1 MSEGQEYL
9 FEPSFNRAVKVRVA
23 DDRLTSDAGTILLR
37 EIDHHLGLTAA
48 LAAAMSDPRDAEHS
62 RYSLAELLR
71 QRIYGLAQGYPAQ
84 DDADGLA
91 HDAAMKLAVWD
102 RPGERVAD
110 ERLASQSSHSRL
122 MDILTAN
129 KANLAVLRGGLAESI
144 LRHQRAS
151 GPDHAVLRGTVDV
164 DAFPIEVSGTQP
176 GGAYNGYYQT
186 TVYNPLVAS
195 FVAEGDYDG
204 PRLGEGF
211 IHALLR
217 RGNCGPAEGAVRFI
231 RTAVGQARRL
241 ARSVDA
247 RIDAAF
253 VVGPVID
260 PLTDDGIRFL
270 GRLKSNPVIERLAEP
285 HLTRPVGRPPAE
297 GYQFTVELGMYQAGS
312 WRHAQRLL
320 LVVVDGPDPKTGQ
333 LSFEPDHFFLLT
345 NWRPADKSAD
355 ALLDH
360 YRRRGTFEDRFG
372 EFNAAI
378 QLKRSLPT
386 FAENEATLLLGL
398 HAFNLA
404 GMVRAGLEDTPDAS
418 GWDLGRVQ
426 KTVLKAAGRLVRG
439 GHRLLLYVA
448 APAAALWRR
457 LLGRIE
463 RWRLPERLKPRCGPR
478 PRPWVPPP
486 AHAHLH
492 LVLRC

>member
-1 MSEGQEYL
+1 
-9 FEPSFNRAVKVRVA
+9 
-23 DDRLTSDAGTILLR
+23 
-37 EIDHHLGLTAA
+37 
-48 LAAAMSDPRDAEHS
+48 MSDPRDPDHS
-62 RYSLAELLR
+62 RYTLAELLR

-84 DDADGLA
+84 DDADTLA
-91 HDAAMKLAVWD
+91 HDVAFKLAVWD

-122 MDILTAN
+122 IDILATGRQ
-129 KANLAVLRGGLAESI
+129 NLAVLRSGLAESI
-144 LRHQRAS
+144 LRHQRATGS
-151 GPDHAVLRGTVDV
+151 DRRAAYGTVDI
-164 DAFPIEVSGTQP
+164 DAFPIEVCGTQP
-176 GGAYNGYYQT
+176 GGAYNGYYQA

-217 RGNCGPAEGAVRFI
+217 RGNCGPAEGALRFI
-231 RTAVGQARRL
+231 RTAVAQGRRL
-241 ARSVDA
+241 ARSIDA

-260 PLTDDGIRFL
+260 PLTDDSIRFV
-270 GRLKSNPVIERLAEP
+270 GRLKSNPVVERLAEP
-285 HLTRPVGRPPAE
+285 YLTRPVGRPPAE
-297 GYQFTVELGMYQAGS
+297 GYQFTVELGSYQAHS
-312 WRHAQRLL
+312 WRHAQRLI

-333 LSFEPDHFFLLT
+333 LEFEPNYFFLLT
-345 NWRPADKSAD
+345 NWRAEEKSAD
-355 ALLDH
+355 ELLDH

-378 QLKRSLPT
+378 HLKLSLPT

-404 GMVRAGLEDTPDAS
+404 GMIRGGLEDAPDS
-418 GWDLGRVQ
+418 HGWDLGRVQ

-439 GHRLLLYVA
+439 GHRLVLYVA

-457 LLGRIE
+457 LLGRIS
-463 RWRLPERLKPRCGPR
+463 RWRLPAWFKRSAGPR

-486 AHAHLH
+486 SHAHLH